1 MENLDVIILT
11 MAVAL
16 AFVIF
21 IITSLKEIRQMADEP
36 YKFEK
41 PSGFTRGAL
50 FDALS
55 SLFDDDEISIE
66 KRKRFKANL
75 ERIISDKETDDIYFP
90 KTKETIKKEN
100 SEDKTDSLRKN

>member
-11 MAVAL
+11 IAVAI

-21 IITSLKEIRQMADEP
+21 IITSLKEISQMADEP

-41 PSGFTRGAL
+41 PSGFTREAL

-55 SLFDDDEISIE
+55 SLFDDDEISV
-66 KRKRFKANL
+66 KNRKKFKATL
-75 ERIISDKETDDIYFP
+75 ARTISDMETDGMYFN
-90 KTKETIKKEN
+90 KTKESLDKEK
-100 SEDKTDSLRKN
+100 SEDKSDA

>member
-11 MAVAL
+11 LAVAI
-16 AFVIF
+16 AFGIF
-21 IITSLKEIRQMADEP
+21 IITSLKEISKMADEP

-55 SLFDDDEISIE
+55 SLFDDDEISV
-66 KRKRFKANL
+66 KNRKKFKATL
-75 ERIISDKETDDIYFP
+75 ERTISDMETDGMYFN
-90 KTKETIKKEN
+90 KSKESFNKEN
-100 SEDKTDSLRKN
+100 SEEKPEA